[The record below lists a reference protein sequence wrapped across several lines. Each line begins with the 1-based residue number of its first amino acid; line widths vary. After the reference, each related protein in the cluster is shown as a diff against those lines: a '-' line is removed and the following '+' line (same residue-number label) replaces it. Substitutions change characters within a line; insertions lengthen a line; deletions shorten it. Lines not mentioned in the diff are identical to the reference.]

1 MITALYALENVVSK
15 VLKPLEVKR
24 MRKKVKNQCYDFFS
38 KVAPLERA
46 GNADIDSAL
55 QNVCILRLTR
65 VNQSSQMSAGP
76 ADFSK
81 KKRE

>member
-1 MITALYALENVVSK
+1 MITSLSALKNVVSK

-55 QNVCILRLTR
+55 QYVCILRLTR
-65 VNQSSQMSAGP
+65 VGNP
-76 ADFSK
+76 ARCQPGRLTSVI
-81 KKRE
+81 KRE